1 MRTFFERPERPFFD
15 PEIGRLAALAKRL
28 NAVMVGTYTIT
39 TACTWTGMYNG
50 AEVSVSFTVGTLT
63 PTAQQQYALDNFV
76 VPAGLATNPNGQTGP
91 TVSPVTPAPPVTAG
105 WVLQANGAGGTAFAA
120 PSGAVFGS
128 GYMGSGTLDGTTNFL
143 SGYGVSR
150 SGSVYTANSDLVVN
164 NLTINPGVT
173 LNLAGDRLY
182 VAGTLTNNG
191 TIWAGSGQMHA
202 SAATSGTPVTATDPM
217 GYGGG
222 PGGNGGTGNG
232 TAGTSVSAAAYYSGT
247 GGQGGNGSGHTG
259 GAAAT
264 LLALAEQYG
273 DIQIGPMMAT
283 GQLMSNGHIYVIPG
297 GGAGGT
303 GAGDGTASG
312 GGAGAGCPAL
322 LICANLIAGT
332 GTMKADGGN
341 GGNAT
346 GGNAG
351 GGGAGGPGPV
361 LIITRSLAPALL
373 PGFYANNNGQGN
385 NAYATTTV
393 NTTAIPGQTLSSSPG
408 TEGTGSGTGQNGDTA
423 GNRSGGAIIVMAP

>member
-76 VPAGLATNPNGQTGP
+76 VPAGPATNPNGQTGP
-91 TVSPVTPAPPVTAG
+91 TASPVTPAPPVTAG

-283 GQLMSNGHIYVIPG
+283 GQLCRTAISMSFPAAALEAQEQGMAPPVVV
-297 GGAGGT
+297 A
-303 GAGDGTASG
+303 
-312 GGAGAGCPAL
+312 PAL
-322 LICANLIAGT
+322 AALHFSSARDIAGT

-361 LIITRSLAPALL
+361 FVITPAWLRRLAGVLRQQQRPGQQRVRHHDGEHDGDSRPDTLVVSGHRGHWLWYRPERRHRGEPAL
-373 PGFYANNNGQGN
+373 
-385 NAYATTTV
+385 
-393 NTTAIPGQTLSSSPG
+393 
-408 TEGTGSGTGQNGDTA
+408 
-423 GNRSGGAIIVMAP
+423 GGAIIVMAP